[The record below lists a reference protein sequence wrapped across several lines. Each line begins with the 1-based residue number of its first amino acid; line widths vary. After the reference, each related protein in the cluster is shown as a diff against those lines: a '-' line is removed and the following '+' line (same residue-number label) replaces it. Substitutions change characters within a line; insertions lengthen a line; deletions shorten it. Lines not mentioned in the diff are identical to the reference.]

1 MNEITVQACTPQG
14 WAFTKPI
21 VDMWPF
27 KPLAGHARLSLAGV
41 VELANVRVREA
52 FSNPHS
58 TAWLACSGQREVG
71 FAVLSTLGWDSE
83 QLGMEAARLDYLVAN
98 DSYAEQHETKKVLLG
113 EVMEAARVR
122 GIKHLSARLDAAD
135 LSGLHVLE
143 EAGFITVDSILT
155 FARDLTSNP
164 PETIPADCRI
174 RLATPEDTVAVA
186 ALARE
191 AYSHDRFHSDP
202 AIADKKADEL
212 HAVWISNS
220 CAGKSADAVIIAEDD
235 EGLLGYVTCKL
246 QRDTQ
251 KYLGRMV
258 GTIVLVATSQR
269 ARGRGVGQALTMAA
283 LNWFQEH
290 GASLVEVG
298 TQLRNI
304 PASRLYQRCGF
315 TLVGSSTSLRK
326 TL

>member
-1 MNEITVQACTPQG
+1 MNEITVLACTPQG
-14 WAFTKPI
+14 WAFAKPM

-27 KPLAGHARLSLAGV
+27 KPLAGHARLSPAGV

-58 TAWLACSGQREVG
+58 TAWLACRGQREVG

-83 QLGMEAARLDYLVAN
+83 QLGMEAARIDYLVAS
-98 DSYAEQHETKKVLLG
+98 DSYAEQHETKTALLG
-113 EVMEAARVR
+113 EVIEQARER
-122 GIKHLSARLDAAD
+122 GIKHLSARLDAGD
-135 LSGLHVLE
+135 LSGLHALE

-155 FARDLTSNP
+155 FARDLKANP
-164 PETIPADCRI
+164 PIALPAAYRI
-174 RLATPEDTVAVA
+174 RFATSEDTPAVA

-191 AYSHDRFHSDP
+191 AYSYDRFHADP
-202 AIADKKADEL
+202 AIDDESADEL
-212 HAVWISNS
+212 HAAWLSNS
-220 CAGKSADAVIIAEDD
+220 CAGTAADAVVIAEDE

-251 KYLGRMV
+251 KFLGRMV
-258 GTIVLVATSQR
+258 GTIVLVATAES
-269 ARGRGVGQALTMAA
+269 ARGRGVGHAITMAA
-283 LNWFQEH
+283 LCWFQEQ
-290 GASLVEVG
+290 GASIVEVG

-315 TLVGSSTSLRK
+315 SLVGSSISLRK